1 MRRRDFITV
10 LTGATAWVA
19 AARAQEPRW
28 VIGILSSI
36 TSKLLPADI
45 QEKVDAGVVP
55 ASAAAFR
62 LRRPTR

>member
-45 QEKVDAGVVP
+45 QE
-55 ASAAAFR
+55 
-62 LRRPTR
+62 RRQG